1 MESKDITMEKPQFI
15 KEDRKKGRKQ
25 KWKYK
30 ISRKQNG
37 IVKFLH
43 VNNYL
48 MLMTTFSSQKIYHR
62 WIDLK
67 KKKVSTICSLQ
78 EINSL

>member
-1 MESKDITMEKPQFI
+1 MESKDITMEKHQFI

-37 IVKFLH
+37 IGKFLH
-43 VNNYL
+43 GNNYL
-48 MLMTTFSSQKIYHR
+48 MLMTTFSSQKIYHG

-67 KKKVSTICSLQ
+67 KKASTICSLQ

>member
-1 MESKDITMEKPQFI
+1 MESKDITMEKHQFI

-37 IVKFLH
+37 IGKFLH

-48 MLMTTFSSQKIYHR
+48 MLMTTFSSQKIYHG
-62 WIDLK
+62 WIDL